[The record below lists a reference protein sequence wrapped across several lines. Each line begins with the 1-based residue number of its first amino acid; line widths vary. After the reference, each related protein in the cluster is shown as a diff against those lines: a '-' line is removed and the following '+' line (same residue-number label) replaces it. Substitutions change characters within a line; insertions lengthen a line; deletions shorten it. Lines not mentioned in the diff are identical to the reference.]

1 MATPHVT
8 GVAALL
14 KSQYPNIGDGQMKS
28 IILDSVDKK
37 STLSG
42 KVLSG
47 GRLNVVKAIRQC
59 ATMIRAAQGSL
70 RLVSG

>member
-47 GRLNVVKAIRQC
+47 GRLNVVKAIR
-59 ATMIRAAQGSL
+59 
-70 RLVSG
+70 

>member
-14 KSQYPNIGDGQMKS
+14 KSQYTNIGDGQMKS

-37 STLSG
+37 STPSG
-42 KVLSG
+42 KVLIG
-47 GRLNVVKAIRQC
+47 GRLNVVKAIR
-59 ATMIRAAQGSL
+59 
-70 RLVSG
+70 